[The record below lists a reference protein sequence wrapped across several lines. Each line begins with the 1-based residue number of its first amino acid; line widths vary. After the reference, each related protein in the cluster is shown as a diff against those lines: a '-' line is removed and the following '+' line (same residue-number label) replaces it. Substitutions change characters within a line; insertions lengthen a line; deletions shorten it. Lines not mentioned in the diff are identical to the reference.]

1 MPTTRKQKKT
11 RKSRGVEI
19 ISDIENVDMMLGENH
34 FSRNERDESLS
45 SNQTRRPEST
55 FGDQFENNDEN
66 RYLNSRN
73 DGLSPN
79 ADYGQNSAGGNSS
92 AEINRLSSELN
103 SRISR
108 EMDEMMNSVSVQI
121 QRAIND
127 AISNQVLPQIQNAIV
142 AGSGHLTRERWNVP
156 AERPEGYSEVL
167 RNSDSRDNSR
177 SKPFMDCQK
186 DGPTTSTNA
195 RAYDTCLIQNDPKSL
210 KRFVYIVHKIS
221 KCICGHFKETIA
233 KTINNWVIFS
243 PKLAMYEND

>member
-45 SNQTRRPEST
+45 SNQARRPEST

-195 RAYDTCLIQNDPKSL
+195 RAYDMATWRKKRSDQAIQQ
-210 KRFVYIVHKIS
+210 
-221 KCICGHFKETIA
+221 IC
-233 KTINNWVIFS
+233 
-243 PKLAMYEND
+243 